1 MVPGSTFLPATRASL
16 LWCACIHSGMSK
28 KAQMVVEV
36 TAQIQQGT
44 DELSVL
50 IHDYHSQGLEVQQIF
65 SFQSA
70 GGAPKLFALL
80 QQHRD

>member
-1 MVPGSTFLPATRASL
+1 MRASL
-16 LWCACIHSGMSK
+16 LWCARIHPSMSK

-36 TAQIQQGT
+36 TTQIQKGT
-44 DELSVL
+44 DELSAL

-65 SFQSA
+65 SFQA
-70 GGAPKLFALL
+70 PGGAPKLFALL